1 MMDNSL
7 TENRLLK
14 WSGKLILIMK
24 GDSLQQNIN
33 ILNDREERIHR
44 SVSTLKLSPYD
55 RRFIIRTISSSI
67 DKLVI
72 QNKKR
77 NKNYFTKL

>member
-24 GDSLQQNIN
+24 GDNLQQKIN
-33 ILNDREERIHR
+33 ILNDREERIHK
-44 SVSTLKLSPYD
+44 SVSTLKLSP
-55 RRFIIRTISSSI
+55 S
-67 DKLVI
+67 DKDLSLKQLFPI
-72 QNKKR
+72 
-77 NKNYFTKL
+77 